1 MKVKSERQ
9 SGAAV
14 VEFAIVL
21 PILLLLL
28 FGIIEMG
35 FAIYDKTMITHA
47 SREGA
52 RAGIVYRV
60 PPVTDEEIVNVV
72 NSYLGASLITFSGSP
87 SPTVTV
93 TRSGSNPGDELKV
106 TVSFTYSSLILPD
119 LVETLDREFNLMGE
133 TTMRI
138 E

>member
-1 MKVKSERQ
+1 MKVKSEGQ

-52 RAGIVYRV
+52 RAGIVFRI
-60 PPVTDEEIVNVV
+60 PPVTDEEIINVV
-72 NSYLGASLITFSGSP
+72 NSYLGTSLITFSGSP

-106 TVSFTYSSLILPD
+106 TVAFTYSSLILPD
-119 LVETLDREFNLMGE
+119 LVETLDREFNLMAE
-133 TTMRI
+133 TTMRM

>member
-1 MKVKSERQ
+1 MKVKSEGQ
-9 SGAAV
+9 NGAAV

-52 RAGIVYRV
+52 RAGVIYRV
-60 PPVTDEEIVNVV
+60 PPVTDEEIINVV
-72 NSYLGASLITFSGSP
+72 NSYLGTSLITFNGSP

-106 TVSFTYSSLILPD
+106 TVAFTYSSLILPD
-119 LVETLDREFNLMGE
+119 LVETLDREFDLTAE
-133 TTMRI
+133 TTMRM